1 LSPLALFIASQLRLA
16 NDYARDSAVLAD
28 LGSRNAATLLFQAV
42 EAALLAV
49 LTSEGLDRSHRSTQH
64 QLGVMTDMLPDENPL
79 KASFGAVALLT
90 GYATSYRY
98 ASASGRVRP
107 GPSADQLSQWMTA
120 ATTLIAACAA
130 GFQVDLANPGSG
142 AASTLPLRGLAR

>member
-49 LTSEGLDRSHRSTQH
+49 LTVRDWI
-64 QLGVMTDMLPDENPL
+64 
-79 KASFGAVALLT
+79 KAIVPHTIS
-90 GYATSYRY
+90 
-98 ASASGRVRP
+98 SAS
-107 GPSADQLSQWMTA
+107 
-120 ATTLIAACAA
+120 
-130 GFQVDLANPGSG
+130 
-142 AASTLPLRGLAR
+142 